1 MRIGQSR
8 YTRGV
13 KTDVTLEEAIDILAG
28 ILPAPKVEQLALLEA
43 HGRVLAQPLSSL
55 VDHPSAD
62 DSALDG
68 FAVRLEDTLAASAES
83 PVRLRVLAQVAAGAA
98 AVSLRLGPGQ
108 AVQVFTG
115 ASVPDGATGIVMVEH
130 TARDGEFV
138 LVSKPGTADIRKR
151 GQDLERGGTYLHPG
165 VILRGAQLALA
176 AAMGHATLPVFE
188 RPRVGILATGDELL
202 EPGEPLPPGGV
213 YNSNSYGLAGLVR
226 ELGGQAVILPK
237 VQDDPELL
245 RSALNDAGDLHLL
258 LSSGGVSMGERDF
271 VRLLLEREG
280 TVHFW
285 RIRVKPGGPPLCGEW
300 NGLPFFGLPGNPVSS
315 LVIFLMVV
323 KPALYK
329 RWGILEP
336 AFETI
341 RAVAQTP
348 IKGAGAKLGLM
359 RVNLERVRLEPDA
372 GLGWTVRS
380 FGNQSSNVLR
390 SMVEANGLAIVP
402 PHTNIEIGDSLE
414 VVRL

>member
-1 MRIGQSR
+1 
-8 YTRGV
+8 V

-28 ILPAPKVEQLALLEA
+28 ILPVPKLERVGLLAA
-43 HGRVLAQPLSSL
+43 HGRVLAEPLISL

-68 FAVRLEDTLAASAES
+68 FAVRLEDTLQATPEA
-83 PVRLRVLAQVAAGAA
+83 PVRLRVLAQVAAGSEAI
-98 AVSLRLGPGQ
+98 SLRLEAGQ

-115 ASVPDGATGIVMVEH
+115 ATVPEGATGIVMVEN

-138 LVSKPGTADIRKR
+138 IVHKPGTADIRKR
-151 GQDLERGGTYLHPG
+151 GQDLEQGQTYLHPG
-165 VILRGAQLALA
+165 TILRGAQLALA
-176 AAMGHATLPVFE
+176 AAMGHATLPVLE
-188 RPRVGILATGDELL
+188 RPRIGILATGDELL

-213 YNSNSYGLAGLVR
+213 YNSNSYGLAGMIC
-226 ELGGQAVILPK
+226 ELGGEPVILPK

-245 RSALNDAGDLHLL
+245 RSSLNDVGDLHLL

-280 TVHFW
+280 KVHFW

-336 AFETI
+336 AYETVK
-341 RAVAQTP
+341 ATAQTAV
-348 IKGAGAKLGLM
+348 KGAGAKLGLM

-380 FGNQSSNVLR
+380 FSNQSSNVLR

-402 PHTNIEIGDSLE
+402 PHTNIEIGETLE

>member
-1 MRIGQSR
+1 
-8 YTRGV
+8 V

-28 ILPAPKVEQLALLEA
+28 ILPVPKLERLGLLEA
-43 HGRVLAQPLSSL
+43 HGRVLAEPLSSL

-68 FAVRLEDTLAASAES
+68 FAVRLEDTLQATPES
-83 PVRLRVLAQVAAGAA
+83 PVRLVVLAQVAAGSEAI
-98 AVSLRLGPGQ
+98 SLRLEAGQ

-115 ASVPDGATGIVMVEH
+115 ATVPEGATGIVMVEN
-130 TARDGEFV
+130 TSRDGDV
-138 LVSKPGTADIRKR
+138 VIVHKPGTADIRKR
-151 GQDLERGGTYLHPG
+151 GQDLEQGQTYLHPG
-165 VILRGAQLALA
+165 TILRGAQLALA
-176 AAMGHATLPVFE
+176 AAMGHATLPVLE
-188 RPRVGILATGDELL
+188 RPRIGILATGDELL
-202 EPGEPLPPGGV
+202 EPGESLPPGGV
-213 YNSNSYGLAGLVR
+213 YNSNSYGLAGMIR
-226 ELGGQAVILPK
+226 ELGGEPVILPK
-237 VQDDPELL
+237 VQDDPDIL
-245 RSALNDAGDLHLL
+245 RSALSEIGLNDVGDLHLL

-280 TVHFW
+280 KVHFW

-336 AFETI
+336 AYETVK
-341 RAVAQTP
+341 ATAQTP
-348 IKGAGAKLGLM
+348 VKGAGAKLGLM

-402 PHTNIEIGDSLE
+402 PHTNIEIGETLE

>member
-1 MRIGQSR
+1 M
-8 YTRGV
+8 

-28 ILPAPKVEQLALLEA
+28 ILPVPKLERVGLLEA
-43 HGRVLAQPLSSL
+43 HGRVLAEPLASL

-68 FAVRLEDTLAASAES
+68 FAVRLEDTFQATPEA
-83 PVRLRVLAQVAAGAA
+83 PVRLRVLAQVAAGSEAI
-98 AVSLRLGPGQ
+98 SLRLEAGQ

-115 ASVPDGATGIVMVEH
+115 ATVPEGATGIVMVEN

-138 LVSKPGTADIRKR
+138 IVHKPGTADIRKR
-151 GQDLERGGTYLHPG
+151 GQDLEQGQTYLQPG
-165 VILRGAQLALA
+165 TILRGAQLALA
-176 AAMGHATLPVFE
+176 AAMGHATLPVLE
-188 RPRVGILATGDELL
+188 RPRIGILATGDELL

-213 YNSNSYGLAGLVR
+213 YNSNSYGLAGMIR
-226 ELGGQAVILPK
+226 ELGGEPVILPK
-237 VQDDPELL
+237 VQDDPDIL
-245 RSALNDAGDLHLL
+245 RSSLNDVGDLHLL

-280 TVHFW
+280 KVHFW

-336 AFETI
+336 AYETVK
-341 RAVAQTP
+341 ATAQTP
-348 IKGAGAKLGLM
+348 VKGAGAKLGLM

-380 FGNQSSNVLR
+380 FSNQSSNVLR

-402 PHTNIEIGDSLE
+402 PHTNIEIGETLE

>member
-1 MRIGQSR
+1 M
-8 YTRGV
+8 

-28 ILPAPKVEQLALLEA
+28 ILPAPKPERVALLEA
-43 HGRVLAQPLSSL
+43 HGRVLAEPLASL

-68 FAVRLEDTLAASAES
+68 FAVRLEDTLQATPEA
-83 PVRLRVLAQVAAGAA
+83 PVRLRVLAQVAAGSE
-98 AVSLRLGPGQ
+98 AVSWRLEAGQ

-115 ASVPDGATGIVMVEH
+115 AMVPAGATGIVMVEH
-130 TARDGEFV
+130 TTRDGEFV
-138 LVSKPGTADIRKR
+138 IVHKPGTADIRKR
-151 GQDLERGGTYLHPG
+151 GQDLERGTTYLQPG
-165 VILRGAQLALA
+165 TILRGAQLALA
-176 AAMGHATLPVFE
+176 AAMGHATVVVLE
-188 RPRVGILATGDELL
+188 RPRIGILATGDELL

-213 YNSNSYGLAGLVR
+213 YNSNSYGLAGLIR
-226 ELGGQAVILPK
+226 ELGGEPVLLPK
-237 VQDDPELL
+237 VQDDPERL
-245 RSALNDAGDLHLL
+245 RSSLNAVGDLHLL

-280 TVHFW
+280 KVHFW

-315 LVIFLMVV
+315 LVVFLMAV

-336 AFETI
+336 AYETVK
-341 RAVAQTP
+341 ATAQTP

-380 FGNQSSNVLR
+380 FGNQSSNILR

-402 PHTNIEIGDSLE
+402 PHTNIEIGETLE

>member
-1 MRIGQSR
+1 
-8 YTRGV
+8 V
-13 KTDVTLEEAIDILAG
+13 KTDVTLEEAVDILAG
-28 ILPAPKVEQLALLEA
+28 ILPVPKIERVGLLEA
-43 HGRVLAQPLSSL
+43 HGRVLAEPLASL
-55 VDHPSAD
+55 VDHPSSD

-68 FAVRLEDTLAASAES
+68 FAVLLEDTLQATPEA
-83 PVRLRVLAQVAAGAA
+83 PVRLRVLAQVAAGSQ
-98 AVSLRLGPGQ
+98 AVSLRLEVGE

-115 ASVPDGATGIVMVEH
+115 ASVPQGTTGIVMVEH
-130 TARDGEFV
+130 TFRDGNFV
-138 LVSKPGTADIRKR
+138 IVTKPGTADIRKR
-151 GQDLERGGTYLHPG
+151 GQDLEQGKTYLRPG
-165 VILRGAQLALA
+165 IILRGAQLALA
-176 AAMGHATLPVFE
+176 AAMGHATLPVLE
-188 RPRVGILATGDELL
+188 RPRIGILATGDELL
-202 EPGEPLPPGGV
+202 EPGEPMPPGGV
-213 YNSNSYGLAGLVR
+213 YNSNSYGLAAMIR
-226 ELGGQAVILPK
+226 ELGGEPVILPK
-237 VQDDPELL
+237 VQDDPEML
-245 RSALNDAGDLHLL
+245 RSSLNDVGDLHLL

-280 TVHFW
+280 KVHFW

-323 KPALYK
+323 KPALFQ

-336 AFETI
+336 AFETVK
-341 RAVAQTP
+341 ATATTP

-372 GLGWTVRS
+372 GQGWTVRS

-402 PHTNIEIGDSLE
+402 PHTNIEAGETLE

>member
-1 MRIGQSR
+1 
-8 YTRGV
+8 V

-28 ILPAPKVEQLALLEA
+28 ILPVPKLERLGLLEA
-43 HGRVLAQPLSSL
+43 HGRVLAEPLSSL

-68 FAVRLEDTLAASAES
+68 FAVRLEDTLQATPES
-83 PVRLRVLAQVAAGAA
+83 PVRLVVLAQVAAGSEAI
-98 AVSLRLGPGQ
+98 SLRLEAGQ

-115 ASVPDGATGIVMVEH
+115 ATVPEGATGIVMVEN
-130 TARDGEFV
+130 TSRDGDV
-138 LVSKPGTADIRKR
+138 VIVHKPGTADIRKR
-151 GQDLERGGTYLHPG
+151 GQDLEQGQTYLHPG
-165 VILRGAQLALA
+165 TILRGAQLALA
-176 AAMGHATLPVFE
+176 AAMGHATLPVLE
-188 RPRVGILATGDELL
+188 RPRIGILATGDELL

-213 YNSNSYGLAGLVR
+213 YNSNSYGLAGMIR
-226 ELGGQAVILPK
+226 ELGGEPVILPK
-237 VQDDPELL
+237 VQDDPDIL
-245 RSALNDAGDLHLL
+245 RSALSEIGLNDVGDLHLL

-280 TVHFW
+280 KVHFW

-336 AFETI
+336 AYETVK
-341 RAVAQTP
+341 ATAQTP
-348 IKGAGAKLGLM
+348 VKGAGAKLGLM

-380 FGNQSSNVLR
+380 FGNQSSNILR

-402 PHTNIEIGDSLE
+402 PHTNIEIGETLE

>member
-1 MRIGQSR
+1 
-8 YTRGV
+8 V

-28 ILPAPKVEQLALLEA
+28 ILPVPKLERVGLLEA
-43 HGRVLAQPLSSL
+43 HGRVLAKPLASL

-68 FAVRLEDTLAASAES
+68 FAVRLEDTLQATPEA
-83 PVRLRVLAQVAAGAA
+83 PVRLRVLAQVAAGSE
-98 AVSLRLGPGQ
+98 AVSLRLEAGQ

-115 ASVPDGATGIVMVEH
+115 ATVPEGATGIVMVEN
-130 TARDGEFV
+130 TTTDGEFV
-138 LVSKPGTADIRKR
+138 VVSKPGTADIRKR
-151 GQDLERGGTYLHPG
+151 GQDLEQGKTYLRPG
-165 VILRGAQLALA
+165 TILRGAQLALA
-176 AAMGHATLPVFE
+176 AAMGHATLPVLE
-188 RPRVGILATGDELL
+188 RPRIGILSTGDELL

-213 YNSNSYGLAGLVR
+213 YNSNSYGLAGMIR
-226 ELGGQAVILPK
+226 ELGGEPVILPK
-237 VQDDPELL
+237 VQDDPDLL
-245 RSALNDAGDLHLL
+245 RSSLNAVGDLHLL

-280 TVHFW
+280 KVHFW

-336 AFETI
+336 AYETVK
-341 RAVAQTP
+341 ATAQTAV
-348 IKGAGAKLGLM
+348 KGAGAKLGLM

-380 FGNQSSNVLR
+380 FSNQSSNILR

-402 PHTNIEIGDSLE
+402 PHTNIEIGETLE
-414 VVRL
+414 VVKL

>member
-1 MRIGQSR
+1 
-8 YTRGV
+8 V

-28 ILPAPKVEQLALLEA
+28 ILPVPKLEHVGLLEA
-43 HGRVLAQPLSSL
+43 HGRVLAEPLASL
-55 VDHPSAD
+55 VDHPSSD

-68 FAVRLEDTLAASAES
+68 FAVRLEDTLQATSEV
-83 PVRLRVLAQVAAGAA
+83 PVRLSVLAQVAAGSEV
-98 AVSLRLGPGQ
+98 VSLRLEVGQ

-115 ASVPDGATGIVMVEH
+115 ATVPEGATGIVMVEN
-130 TARDGEFV
+130 TTRDGDFV
-138 LVSKPGTADIRKR
+138 IVRKPGTADIRKR
-151 GQDLERGGTYLHPG
+151 GQDLEQGQTYLHPG
-165 VILRGAQLALA
+165 TILRGAQLALA
-176 AAMGHATLPVFE
+176 AAMGHATLPVLE
-188 RPRVGILATGDELL
+188 RPRIGILATGDELL

-213 YNSNSYGLAGLVR
+213 YNSNSYGLAGMIR
-226 ELGGQAVILPK
+226 ELGGEPVILPK
-237 VQDDPELL
+237 VQDDPDIL
-245 RSALNDAGDLHLL
+245 RSSLNDVGDLHLL

-280 TVHFW
+280 KVHFW

-336 AFETI
+336 AYETVK
-341 RAVAQTP
+341 ATAQTAV
-348 IKGAGAKLGLM
+348 KGAGAKLGLM

-380 FGNQSSNVLR
+380 FGNQSSNILR

-402 PHTNIEIGDSLE
+402 PHTNIEIGETLE

>member
-1 MRIGQSR
+1 M
-8 YTRGV
+8 

-28 ILPAPKVEQLALLEA
+28 ILPVPKLERVGLLEA
-43 HGRVLAQPLSSL
+43 HGRVLAQPLASL

-68 FAVRLEDTLAASAES
+68 FAVLLEDTLQATPEA
-83 PVRLRVLAQVAAGAA
+83 PVRLNVLAQVAAGSE
-98 AVSLRLGPGQ
+98 AVSLRLTAGQ

-115 ASVPDGATGIVMVEH
+115 ATVPKGATGIVMVEN

-138 LVSKPGTADIRKR
+138 VVHKPGTADIRKR
-151 GQDLERGGTYLHPG
+151 GQDLEQGKTYLHPG
-165 VILRGAQLALA
+165 TILRGAQLALA
-176 AAMGHATLPVFE
+176 AAMGHATVPVLE
-188 RPRVGILATGDELL
+188 RPRIGILATGDELL
-202 EPGEPLPPGGV
+202 EPGEPLTPGGV
-213 YNSNSYGLAGLVR
+213 YNSNSYGLAGMIR
-226 ELGGQAVILPK
+226 ELGGEPVILPK

-245 RSALNDAGDLHLL
+245 RSSLNAVGDLHLL

-271 VRLLLEREG
+271 VRMLLEREG
-280 TVHFW
+280 KVHFW

-323 KPALYK
+323 KPALFK

-336 AFETI
+336 AYETVK
-341 RAVAQTP
+341 ATAQTP
-348 IKGAGAKLGLM
+348 VKGAGAKLGLM

-402 PHTNIEIGDSLE
+402 PHTNIEIGETLE

>member
-1 MRIGQSR
+1 
-8 YTRGV
+8 V

-28 ILPAPKVEQLALLEA
+28 ILPVPKLERVGLLGA
-43 HGRVLAQPLSSL
+43 HGRVLAEPLASL

-68 FAVRLEDTLAASAES
+68 FAVRLEDTLQATPEA
-83 PVRLRVLAQVAAGAA
+83 PVRLIVLAQVAAGSEAI
-98 AVSLRLGPGQ
+98 SLRLEVGQ

-115 ASVPDGATGIVMVEH
+115 ATVPEGATGIVMVEN
-130 TARDGEFV
+130 TSRDGEFV
-138 LVSKPGTADIRKR
+138 IVSKPGTADIRKR
-151 GQDLERGGTYLHPG
+151 GQDLEQGKTYLHPG
-165 VILRGAQLALA
+165 TILRGAQLALA
-176 AAMGHATLPVFE
+176 AAMGHATLPVLE
-188 RPRVGILATGDELL
+188 RPRIGILATGDELL

-213 YNSNSYGLAGLVR
+213 YNSNSYGLAGMIR
-226 ELGGQAVILPK
+226 ELGGEPVILPK

-245 RSALNDAGDLHLL
+245 RSSLNDVGDLHLL

-280 TVHFW
+280 KVHFW

-336 AFETI
+336 AYETVK
-341 RAVAQTP
+341 ATATTP
-348 IKGAGAKLGLM
+348 VKGAGAKLGLM

-380 FGNQSSNVLR
+380 FSNQSSNVLR

-402 PHTNIEIGDSLE
+402 PHTNIEIGETLE

>member
-1 MRIGQSR
+1 
-8 YTRGV
+8 V

-28 ILPAPKVEQLALLEA
+28 ILPVPKLERLGLLEA
-43 HGRVLAQPLSSL
+43 HGRVLAEPLSSL

-68 FAVRLEDTLAASAES
+68 FAVRLEDTLQATPES
-83 PVRLRVLAQVAAGAA
+83 PVRLVVLAQVAAGSEAI
-98 AVSLRLGPGQ
+98 SLRLEAGQ

-115 ASVPDGATGIVMVEH
+115 ATVPEGATGIVMVEN
-130 TARDGEFV
+130 TSRDGDV
-138 LVSKPGTADIRKR
+138 VIVHKPGTADIRKR
-151 GQDLERGGTYLHPG
+151 GQDLEQGQTYLHPG
-165 VILRGAQLALA
+165 TILRGAQLALA
-176 AAMGHATLPVFE
+176 AAMGHATLPVLE
-188 RPRVGILATGDELL
+188 CPRIGILATGDELL

-213 YNSNSYGLAGLVR
+213 YNSNSYGLAGMIR
-226 ELGGQAVILPK
+226 ELGGEPVILPK
-237 VQDDPELL
+237 VQDDPDIL
-245 RSALNDAGDLHLL
+245 RSALSEIGLNDVGDLHLL

-280 TVHFW
+280 KVHFW

-336 AFETI
+336 AYETVK
-341 RAVAQTP
+341 ATAQTP
-348 IKGAGAKLGLM
+348 VKGAGAKLGLM

-402 PHTNIEIGDSLE
+402 PHTNIEIGETLE

>member
-1 MRIGQSR
+1 
-8 YTRGV
+8 V

-28 ILPAPKVEQLALLEA
+28 ILPVPKLERLGLLEA
-43 HGRVLAQPLSSL
+43 HGRVLAESLSSL

-68 FAVRLEDTLAASAES
+68 FAVRLEDTLQATPES
-83 PVRLRVLAQVAAGAA
+83 PVRLVVLAQVAAGSEAI
-98 AVSLRLGPGQ
+98 SLRLEAGQ

-115 ASVPDGATGIVMVEH
+115 ATVPEGATGIVMVEN
-130 TARDGEFV
+130 TSRDGDV
-138 LVSKPGTADIRKR
+138 VIVHKPGTADIRKR
-151 GQDLERGGTYLHPG
+151 GQDLEQGQTYLHPG
-165 VILRGAQLALA
+165 TILRGAQLALA
-176 AAMGHATLPVFE
+176 AAMGHATLPVLE
-188 RPRVGILATGDELL
+188 RPRIGILATGDELL

-213 YNSNSYGLAGLVR
+213 YNSNSYGLAGMIR
-226 ELGGQAVILPK
+226 ELGGEPVILPK
-237 VQDDPELL
+237 VQDDPDIL
-245 RSALNDAGDLHLL
+245 RSALSEIGLNDVGDLHLL

-280 TVHFW
+280 KVHFW

-336 AFETI
+336 AYETVK
-341 RAVAQTP
+341 ATAQTP
-348 IKGAGAKLGLM
+348 VKGAGAKLGLM

-380 FGNQSSNVLR
+380 FGNQSSNILR

-402 PHTNIEIGDSLE
+402 PHTNIEIGETLE

>member
-1 MRIGQSR
+1 
-8 YTRGV
+8 V

-28 ILPAPKVEQLALLEA
+28 ILPVPKLERLGLLEA
-43 HGRVLAQPLSSL
+43 HGRVLAEPLSSL

-68 FAVRLEDTLAASAES
+68 FAVRLEDTLQATPES
-83 PVRLRVLAQVAAGAA
+83 PVRLVVLAQVAAGSEAI
-98 AVSLRLGPGQ
+98 SLRLEAGQ

-115 ASVPDGATGIVMVEH
+115 ATVPEGATGIVMVEN
-130 TARDGEFV
+130 TSRDGDV
-138 LVSKPGTADIRKR
+138 VIVHKPGTADIRKR
-151 GQDLERGGTYLHPG
+151 GQDLEQGQTYLHPG
-165 VILRGAQLALA
+165 TILRGAQLALA
-176 AAMGHATLPVFE
+176 AAMGHATLPVLE
-188 RPRVGILATGDELL
+188 RPRIGILATGDELL

-213 YNSNSYGLAGLVR
+213 YNSNSYGLAGMIR
-226 ELGGQAVILPK
+226 ELGGEPVILPK
-237 VQDDPELL
+237 VQDDPDIL
-245 RSALNDAGDLHLL
+245 RSALSEIGLNDVGDLHLL

-280 TVHFW
+280 KVHFW

-336 AFETI
+336 AYETVK
-341 RAVAQTP
+341 ATAQTP
-348 IKGAGAKLGLM
+348 VKGAGAKLGLM

-402 PHTNIEIGDSLE
+402 PHTNIEIGETLE

>member
-1 MRIGQSR
+1 M
-8 YTRGV
+8 

-28 ILPAPKVEQLALLEA
+28 ILPVPKLERVRLLEA
-43 HGRVLAQPLSSL
+43 HGRVLAEPLASL

-68 FAVRLEDTLAASAES
+68 FALRLEDTLQATPEA
-83 PVRLRVLAQVAAGAA
+83 PVRLHVLAQVAAGSE
-98 AVSLRLGPGQ
+98 AVSLRLEAGQ

-115 ASVPDGATGIVMVEH
+115 ATVPDGATGIVMVEH
-130 TARDGEFV
+130 TTRDGDFV
-138 LVSKPGTADIRKR
+138 IVYKPGTADIRKR
-151 GQDLERGGTYLHPG
+151 GQDLEQGKTYLQPG
-165 VILRGAQLALA
+165 TILRGAQLALA
-176 AAMGHATLPVFE
+176 AAMGHATLPVLE
-188 RPRVGILATGDELL
+188 RPRIGILATGDELL

-213 YNSNSYGLAGLVR
+213 YNSNSYGLAGMIR
-226 ELGGQAVILPK
+226 ELGGEPVILPK
-237 VQDDPELL
+237 VRDDPELL
-245 RSALNDAGDLHLL
+245 RSALGQIGLTGVGDLHLL

-280 TVHFW
+280 KVHFW

-300 NGLPFFGLPGNPVSS
+300 NGLPFFGLPGNPVAS

-323 KPALYK
+323 KPALYQ
-329 RWGILEP
+329 RWGIFEP
-336 AFETI
+336 AYETVK
-341 RAVAQTP
+341 ATAQTAV
-348 IKGAGAKLGLM
+348 KGAGAKLGLM

-402 PHTNIEIGDSLE
+402 PHTNIEIGETLE

>member
-1 MRIGQSR
+1 
-8 YTRGV
+8 V

-28 ILPAPKVEQLALLEA
+28 ILPVPKLERVGLLEA
-43 HGRVLAQPLSSL
+43 HGRVLAEPLASL

-68 FAVRLEDTLAASAES
+68 FAVRLEDTLQATPEA
-83 PVRLRVLAQVAAGAA
+83 PVRLRVLAQVAAGSEAI
-98 AVSLRLGPGQ
+98 SLRLEAGQ

-115 ASVPDGATGIVMVEH
+115 ATVPEGATGIIMVEN
-130 TARDGEFV
+130 TTRDGDFV
-138 LVSKPGTADIRKR
+138 IVNKPGTADIRKR
-151 GQDLERGGTYLHPG
+151 GQDLEQGQTYLRPG
-165 VILRGAQLALA
+165 TILRGAQLALA
-176 AAMGHATLPVFE
+176 AAMGHSTLPVLE
-188 RPRVGILATGDELL
+188 RPRIGILATGDELL
-202 EPGEPLPPGGV
+202 EPGEPLSPGGV
-213 YNSNSYGLAGLVR
+213 YNSNSYGLAGMIR
-226 ELGGQAVILPK
+226 ELGGEPVILPK
-237 VQDDPELL
+237 VQDDPDVL
-245 RSALNDAGDLHLL
+245 RSSLNDVGDLHLL

-280 TVHFW
+280 KVHFW

-336 AFETI
+336 AYETVK
-341 RAVAQTP
+341 ATAQTAV
-348 IKGAGAKLGLM
+348 KGAGAKLGLM

-380 FGNQSSNVLR
+380 FGNQSSNILR

-402 PHTNIEIGDSLE
+402 PHTNIEIGETLE

>member
-1 MRIGQSR
+1 M
-8 YTRGV
+8 

-28 ILPAPKVEQLALLEA
+28 ILPVPKLERVGLLEA
-43 HGRVLAQPLSSL
+43 HGRVLAEPLSSL

-68 FAVRLEDTLAASAES
+68 FAVRLEDTLQATPEA
-83 PVRLRVLAQVAAGAA
+83 PVLLRVLAQVAAGSE
-98 AVSLRLGPGQ
+98 AVSLRLEAGQ

-115 ASVPDGATGIVMVEH
+115 ATVPEGATGIVMVEN

-138 LVSKPGTADIRKR
+138 IVRKPGTADIRKR
-151 GQDLERGGTYLHPG
+151 GQDLEQGQTYLHPG
-165 VILRGAQLALA
+165 TILRGAQLALA
-176 AAMGHATLPVFE
+176 AAMGHATLPVLE
-188 RPRVGILATGDELL
+188 RPRIGILATGDELL

-213 YNSNSYGLAGLVR
+213 YNSNSYGLAGMIR
-226 ELGGQAVILPK
+226 ELGGEPVILPK
-237 VQDDPELL
+237 VQDDPDIL
-245 RSALNDAGDLHLL
+245 RSALSEIGLNGVGDLHLL

-280 TVHFW
+280 KVHFW

-336 AFETI
+336 AYETVK
-341 RAVAQTP
+341 ATAQTP
-348 IKGAGAKLGLM
+348 VKGAGAKLGLM

-380 FGNQSSNVLR
+380 FGNQSSNILR

-402 PHTNIEIGDSLE
+402 PHTNIEIGETLE

>member
-1 MRIGQSR
+1 M
-8 YTRGV
+8 

-28 ILPAPKVEQLALLEA
+28 ILPVPKLERVGLLEA
-43 HGRVLAQPLSSL
+43 HGRVLAEPLASL

-68 FAVRLEDTLAASAES
+68 FAVRLEDTLQATPES
-83 PVRLRVLAQVAAGAA
+83 PVRLHVLAQVAAGSEAI
-98 AVSLRLGPGQ
+98 SLRLEAGQ

-115 ASVPDGATGIVMVEH
+115 ATVPEGATGIVMVEN
-130 TARDGEFV
+130 TSTDGEFV
-138 LVSKPGTADIRKR
+138 IVYKPGTADIRKR
-151 GQDLERGGTYLHPG
+151 GQDLEQGQTYLHPG
-165 VILRGAQLALA
+165 TILRGAQLALA
-176 AAMGHATLPVFE
+176 AAMGHATLPVLE
-188 RPRVGILATGDELL
+188 RPRIGILATGDELL

-213 YNSNSYGLAGLVR
+213 YNSNSYGLAGMIR
-226 ELGGQAVILPK
+226 ELAGEPVILPK

-245 RSALNDAGDLHLL
+245 RSSLNDVGDLHLL

-280 TVHFW
+280 KVHFW

-336 AFETI
+336 AYETVK
-341 RAVAQTP
+341 ATAQTTV
-348 IKGAGAKLGLM
+348 KGAGAKLGLM

-380 FGNQSSNVLR
+380 FSNQSSNILR

-402 PHTNIEIGDSLE
+402 PHTNIEIGETLE